1 MASAAGIS
9 MMPCRLLEE
18 KGRAHFMTRRF
29 DRTAEGGKIHVQSLC
44 ALAHYD
50 FNAAGEYGYEQALSV
65 IQQLNLGHPTMQE
78 MFRRMAFNVVARNQD
93 DHTRNIAFLMD
104 QKGVW
109 VLSPAFDVVWAYNNT
124 SGEWTNRH
132 QMSIN
137 GKRDNFTR
145 VDILSVAKQ
154 FGIRG
159 VKEILSQV
167 LDAVARWSEF
177 AKVAGVPD
185 DLVQQI
191 ALTHRL
197 LR

>member
-1 MASAAGIS
+1 
-9 MMPCRLLEE
+9 
-18 KGRAHFMTRRF
+18 
-29 DRTAEGGKIHVQSLC
+29 
-44 ALAHYD
+44 
-50 FNAAGEYGYEQALSV
+50 
-65 IQQLNLGHPTMQE
+65 
-78 MFRRMAFNVVARNQD
+78 
-93 DHTRNIAFLMD
+93 
-104 QKGVW
+104 
-109 VLSPAFDVVWAYNNT
+109 
-124 SGEWTNRH
+124 
-132 QMSIN
+132 MSIN

-145 VDILSVAKQ
+145 ADILSVAKQ